1 VPSEEAVKEVMMR
14 LDHIRWS
21 LFVLAA
27 LVLLAM
33 TSHQAYSAEDGDEW
47 RKEFDDVCART
58 MEAQSLSTEELGKL
72 VDRCD
77 KLRPQIEKLDETERK
92 VFLRRLQL
100 CRDLY
105 RYVLDS
111 KRESK

>member
-1 VPSEEAVKEVMMR
+1 MR
-14 LDHIRWS
+14 RNRIWCFLV
-21 LFVLAA
+21 VLAA
-27 LVLLAM
+27 LALLTTAG
-33 TSHQAYSAEDGDEW
+33 HYAYSAEGGDGW
-47 RKEFDDVCART
+47 RKEFDNVCART
-58 MEAQSLSTEELGKL
+58 MEAQSLSTEELGNL

-77 KLRPQIEKLDETERK
+77 DLRPQIEKLEESERK

-111 KRESK
+111 KRETK